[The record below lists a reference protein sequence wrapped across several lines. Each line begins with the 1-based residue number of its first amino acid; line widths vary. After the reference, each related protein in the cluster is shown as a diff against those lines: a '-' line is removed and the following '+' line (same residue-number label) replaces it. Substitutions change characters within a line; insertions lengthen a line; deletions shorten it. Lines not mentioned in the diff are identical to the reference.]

1 MVSITLAVTAEMKKE
16 MDEYPEINWSAVARE
31 AISRKLAILKKF
43 REFSRESEL
52 TDEDAI
58 RLGRAVNKAAAGHY
72 GK

>member
-1 MVSITLAVTAEMKKE
+1 MVSITLAVPAEMKKE

-31 AISRKLAILKKF
+31 AIRGKLAILRRF

-58 RLGRAVNKAAAGHY
+58 RLGRAVNKAAARHY
-72 GK
+72 RK